1 MIAKKRI
8 SAKEGNGYGFD
19 EGSVT
24 KTMLRFTLPILLM
37 NVINQAYSIA
47 DGVITARFSCW
58 RGRRSQCSSCTS
70 GCGARRRQMGF
81 STRINV

>member
-1 MIAKKRI
+1 MDLTK
-8 SAKEGNGYGFD
+8 
-19 EGSVT
+19 GSVT

-58 RGRRSQCSSCTS
+58 RGRCSRCSS
-70 GCGARRRQMGF
+70 
-81 STRINV
+81 